1 MSISSFVIHCHP
13 DNITGLSDNLSVMAG
28 IETHAITDEGR
39 FVVTLDQP
47 DDRKAA
53 DTFSQLQNLD
63 EVLNVSLV
71 YNYIEQSPV
80 DKEQLQ

>member
-13 DNITGLSDNLSVMAG
+13 DNIAGLSDNLSVITG

-47 DDRKAA
+47 DDHKAA
-53 DTFSQLQNLD
+53 DTFTQLQNLD
-63 EVLNVSLV
+63 GVLNISLV
-71 YNYIEQSPV
+71 YNYFEQSPV
-80 DKEQLQ
+80 EKEQIQ